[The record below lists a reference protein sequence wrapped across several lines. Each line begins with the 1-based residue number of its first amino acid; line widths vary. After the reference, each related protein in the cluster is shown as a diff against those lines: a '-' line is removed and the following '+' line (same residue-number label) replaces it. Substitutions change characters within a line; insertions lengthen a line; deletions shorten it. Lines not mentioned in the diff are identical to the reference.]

1 MMSLIEVISFDAEGT
16 LVTPDFSH
24 TMWHEAIPAVYAES
38 KRLEITQAKKLVCI
52 EYDKI
57 GDQKLEWYDINYWF
71 RYLKLGNPETVIQ
84 RCLDKLCYYPEVTE
98 ILSSLSKQYKLIV
111 ASGTPLELLHYLL
124 RDIEP
129 YFSHVFSSTSH
140 YRQLKTPD
148 FYRGICKDMDIQ
160 PRQVVH
166 IGDNWQFDFINPN
179 QVGINALYLDRS
191 GTNHKESLTNLTQ
204 LKQHLSTQL

>member
-1 MMSLIEVISFDAEGT
+1 MMSRIEVISFDAEGT

-24 TMWHEAIPAVYAES
+24 TMWHEAIPAVYAEN
-38 KRLEITQAKKLVCI
+38 KRLEITQAKKFICL

-98 ILSSLSKQYKLIV
+98 VLSSLSKQYKLIV

-140 YRQLKTPD
+140 YKQLKTPD
-148 FYRGICKDMDIQ
+148 FYRGICKEVDIQ
-160 PRQVVH
+160 TSQVVH

-179 QVGINALYLDRS
+179 QVGIKALYLDRS
-191 GTNHKESLTNLTQ
+191 GTDHKESLTNLTQ
-204 LKQHLSTQL
+204 LKQHLPTPL